1 MKARRTRY
9 FRYALFASLGFS
21 ALFIG
26 WFVLFGRRLAPAH
39 FGGVTGAVFSVMAL
53 ATLSFLVFCFLP
65 YFRGD
70 RRWYSISALLT
81 VVFLVGAAMLWQVPG
96 TAVSL

>member
-1 MKARRTRY
+1 MKARRTRW
-9 FRYALFASLGFS
+9 FRYTLFSALGFS
-21 ALFIG
+21 ALFLG
-26 WFVLFGRRLAPAH
+26 WFVLFGRRLAPSH
-39 FGGVTGAVFSVMAL
+39 FWGVTGAVFAVLGL
-53 ATLSFLVFCFLP
+53 AAMSFLVFCFLP

-81 VVFLVGAAMLWQVPG
+81 VVFTLGVALLWQVPG

>member
-1 MKARRTRY
+1 MKRLRTRHFY
-9 FRYALFASLGFS
+9 IALYSALGFS
-21 ALFIG
+21 AIFLG
-26 WFVLFGRRLAPAH
+26 WFALFGRRLALTH
-39 FGGVTGAVFSVMAL
+39 FDGIMDIVLAVFVL
-53 ATLSFLVFCFLP
+53 AAASFLAFCFVP

-81 VVFLVGAAMLWQVPG
+81 VVFLTGAAMLWQVPG